1 MTMTHQPVV
10 GPFDREYRR
19 LSIGIF
25 GLIVGIAFE
34 FMAVATALPVAA
46 RELGG
51 QSLFAFALTGFLGA
65 VMFANGL
72 GGEIC
77 DRIGPRVPLVIG
89 ALTFAGGLVVS
100 GLSPTM
106 PLLIVGRV
114 VQGLGA
120 GFTIVAVYVVIA
132 QCYPDELRPRV
143 MSLISTAWIVPSV
156 VGPFIAGTLT
166 EYVSW
171 RWAFLS
177 LVPLM
182 PVPLLAVLP
191 KLAASRATGTRRPH
205 RVQYAAAM
213 AAGAAVMQ
221 WGGLQAEHSR
231 WLLATAAVGVG
242 LSLLVASARQM
253 FPAGTLRLRRG
264 LPSVVAFRGV
274 MAGGFFSTQAYVPL
288 MMVEHRG
295 LSPTIAGLS
304 VAGTALGWS
313 AGAIFQG
320 RPALRMARS
329 ALVVRG
335 AVVVTVG
342 VLITASAAVVTSA
355 VTVPAWF
362 AGVGLLIGGVG
373 MGLSM
378 ASNAVLLFDYSPVA
392 DRGAN
397 SAAIQMSDSLGGLT
411 VIGAAGVVYAVWRDS
426 WSGTEVFTVIFTLSS
441 AVMLLAIFVATRV
454 RRPT

>member
-1 MTMTHQPVV
+1 MTHQPVV

-89 ALTFAGGLVVS
+89 ALTFTGGLVVS
-100 GLSPTM
+100 GLAPTM

-132 QCYPDELRPRV
+132 QCYPDDLRPRV
-143 MSLISTAWIVPSV
+143 MSLISTAWVVPSV
-156 VGPFIAGTLT
+156 IGPFIAGTLT

-182 PVPLLAVLP
+182 PIPLLAVLP

-213 AAGAAVMQ
+213 AAGAALMQ
-221 WGGLQAEHSR
+221 WGGLQAEHQH
-231 WLLATAAVGVG
+231 WLLAAAAVTVG
-242 LSLLVASARQM
+242 LVLLVASARQM

-313 AGAIFQG
+313 AGAMFQG

-342 VLITASAAVVTSA
+342 VAITASAAVVTQA

-378 ASNAVLLFDYSPVA
+378 ASNAVLLFDYSPVG

-426 WSGTEVFTVIFTLSS
+426 WSGTEVFSTIFALSS
-441 AVMLLAIFVATRV
+441 AVMLFAIFVATRV
-454 RRPT
+454 RRPA

>member
-1 MTMTHQPVV
+1 MTHQPVI

-19 LSIGIF
+19 LSVGIF

-51 QSLFAFALTGFLGA
+51 QSLFPFALTGFLGA

-72 GGEIC
+72 GGELC
-77 DRIGPRVPLVIG
+77 DRLGPRLPLIIG
-89 ALTFAGGLVVS
+89 SLTFTGGLVVS

-106 PLLIVGRV
+106 SVLIIGRV

-132 QCYPDELRPRV
+132 QCYPEALRPRV
-143 MSLISTAWIVPSV
+143 MSLISTAWVVPSV
-156 VGPFIAGTLT
+156 VGPLIAGGLT

-191 KLAASRATGTRRPH
+191 KLAASRASGTRRPH
-205 RVQYAAAM
+205 RVLYAAAM
-213 AAGAAVMQ
+213 AGGAALIQ

-231 WLLATAAVGVG
+231 WLLAGSAVAVGLV
-242 LSLLVASARQM
+242 LLASSARHM

-313 AGAIFQG
+313 AGALFQG
-320 RPALRMARS
+320 RPALRVARS
-329 ALVVRG
+329 RLVVRG
-335 AVVVTVG
+335 AVVVAVG
-342 VLITASAAVVTSA
+342 VLITASAAVVTDP
-355 VTVPAWF
+355 VVIPAWF
-362 AGVGLLIGGVG
+362 AGIGLLIGGVG
-373 MGLSM
+373 MGVSM
-378 ASNAVLLFDYSPVA
+378 ASNSVLLFDYSPVA

-426 WSGTEVFTVIFTLSS
+426 WSGTEVFATVFALSS
-441 AVMLLAIFVATRV
+441 AVMLFAIFVATRV
-454 RRPT
+454 RRPA

>member
-1 MTMTHQPVV
+1 MTHQPVV

-213 AAGAAVMQ
+213 AAGAALMQ

-231 WLLATAAVGVG
+231 WLLAIAAVGVG

>member
-1 MTMTHQPVV
+1 MTHQPVV
-10 GPFDREYRR
+10 GPFDREHRR

-100 GLSPTM
+100 GLAPTM

-132 QCYPDELRPRV
+132 QCYPDEMRPRV
-143 MSLISTAWIVPSV
+143 MSLISTAWVVPSV
-156 VGPFIAGTLT
+156 VGPVIAGTLT

-182 PVPLLAVLP
+182 PIPLLAVLP

-213 AAGAAVMQ
+213 AAGAALMQ

-231 WLLATAAVGVG
+231 WLWAAATVLVG
-242 LSLLVASARQM
+242 LALLVTSARQM

-313 AGAIFQG
+313 AGAMFQG

-335 AVVVTVG
+335 AMVVTVG
-342 VLITASAAVVTSA
+342 VVITASAAVVTQA
-355 VTVPAWF
+355 LTVPAWF

-378 ASNAVLLFDYSPVA
+378 ASNAVLLFDYSPGA

-426 WSGTEVFTVIFTLSS
+426 WSGTEVFTTIFALSS
-441 AVMLLAIFVATRV
+441 AVMLFAIFVATRV